1 MAKNVIP
8 PDSYARMA
16 KEFTK
21 VKKMGVSQ
29 FIQWMT
35 SIFQSG
41 HDDGWNKCVDAVM
54 TAGEHFMVDNEI
66 EVEVVNESDLLTL
79 DDVRDAMLSVKG
91 IGVRRADM
99 VIQRLMEGSNGE
111 NCDTV
116 GGQTKT
122 GIAPKVS
129 SSING

>member
-1 MAKNVIP
+1 MTKNVIP

-16 KEFTK
+16 KEFAK

-41 HDDGWNKCVDAVM
+41 HDDGWNACVDAVM
-54 TAGEHFMVDNEI
+54 TAGEHFTVDNDT

-79 DDVRDAMLSVKG
+79 DDVWNAMLSVKG
-91 IGVRRADM
+91 IGARRAGM
-99 VIQRLMEGSNGE
+99 VIQKLMGE
-111 NCDTV
+111 D
-116 GGQTKT
+116 
-122 GIAPKVS
+122 
-129 SSING
+129 

>member
-1 MAKNVIP
+1 MPKNIIP
-8 PDSYARMA
+8 PDSYARMS
-16 KEFTK
+16 KEFIK

-41 HDDGWNKCVDAVM
+41 HDDGWNACVDAVM

-66 EVEVVNESDLLTL
+66 EVEVMNESDLLTL

-91 IGVRRADM
+91 IGARRADM
-99 VIQRLMEGSNGE
+99 VIQRLMGDS
-111 NCDTV
+111 
-116 GGQTKT
+116 K
-122 GIAPKVS
+122 
-129 SSING
+129 

>member
-1 MAKNVIP
+1 MTKNVIP

-16 KEFTK
+16 KEFAK

-41 HDDGWNKCVDAVM
+41 HDDGWNACVDAVM
-54 TAGEHFMVDNEI
+54 TAGEHFTVDNDT
-66 EVEVVNESDLLTL
+66 EVEVMNECDLLTL

-91 IGVRRADM
+91 IGERRTNT
-99 VIQRLMEGSNGE
+99 VIQILMG
-111 NCDTV
+111 D
-116 GGQTKT
+116 QK
-122 GIAPKVS
+122 
-129 SSING
+129 

>member
-1 MAKNVIP
+1 MTKNVIP
-8 PDSYARMA
+8 PDSYARMT

-41 HDDGWNKCVDAVM
+41 HDDGWNACIDAVM
-54 TAGEHFMVDNEI
+54 TAGEHFTVDNDT

-79 DDVRDAMLSVKG
+79 DDVREAMLSVKG

-99 VIQRLMEGSNGE
+99 VIQKLIKES
-111 NCDTV
+111 
-116 GGQTKT
+116 
-122 GIAPKVS
+122 
-129 SSING
+129 